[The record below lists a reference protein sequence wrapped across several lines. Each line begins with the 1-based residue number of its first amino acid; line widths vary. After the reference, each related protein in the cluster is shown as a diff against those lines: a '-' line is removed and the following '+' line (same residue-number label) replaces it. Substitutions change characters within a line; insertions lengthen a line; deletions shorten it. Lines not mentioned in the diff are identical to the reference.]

1 LSALEACS
9 SSFTYEIWESIDNDA
24 SPEKIRTSPV
34 QPEKVET
41 EYRVYPEDPTREMTM
56 WFWIRV
62 KEAEVSMGPYVLRL
76 RCGDNTISTIVQSDF
91 EHHQNV
97 EMYTD
102 KNPVFFF
109 LQYGNQAGCTNS
121 YSVVGFKEVVRSEN
135 YQDSNRT
142 WVARVQDEFM
152 TKKMTH
158 TFEIIVTAGASS
170 ITTGPFTLTV
180 YCGLNSVRII
190 ESIFERTQHVQA
202 G

>member
-1 LSALEACS
+1 MSAVEACS
-9 SSFTYEIWESIDNDA
+9 SSFTYEIWESKDNNA
-24 SPEKIRTSPV
+24 SPEKIRTSAV
-34 QPEKVET
+34 QPEKVGT

-109 LQYGNQAGCTNS
+109 L
-121 YSVVGFKEVVRSEN
+121 
-135 YQDSNRT
+135 
-142 WVARVQDEFM
+142 
-152 TKKMTH
+152 
-158 TFEIIVTAGASS
+158 
-170 ITTGPFTLTV
+170 
-180 YCGLNSVRII
+180 
-190 ESIFERTQHVQA
+190 
-202 G
+202 